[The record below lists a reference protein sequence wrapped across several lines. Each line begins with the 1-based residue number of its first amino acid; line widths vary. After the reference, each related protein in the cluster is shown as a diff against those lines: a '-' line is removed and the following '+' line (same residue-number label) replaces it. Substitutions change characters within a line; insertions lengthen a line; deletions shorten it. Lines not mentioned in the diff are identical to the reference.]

1 MKIIKNREYCVSSVD
16 VRGINANEMETMVK
30 LNEKIIDVLA
40 SHAADSKEKKY
51 VSDEDLKLMSAILSV
66 FTEDFKIEMKNSF
79 FDYLENKKK
88 VDAQP
93 AQPELPLQNN
103 DDEE

>member
-1 MKIIKNREYCVSSVD
+1 MKVIKNREYCVSSVD

-40 SHAADSKEKKY
+40 SHATDSKKY

-79 FDYLENKKK
+79 FDYLEKQKK

-93 AQPELPLQNN
+93 AQPELPLQND